1 MLASGAAEL
10 LSLGAVLPFLVVLS
24 DPEQLWQ
31 QPLVEALAARI
42 GFTKASQL
50 ILPTTLTFVAAAV
63 LAALVRL
70 SNLWLNGRL
79 AAAVGSDMSC
89 EAYRRTLYQPYEVHV
104 QRNSAE
110 VITGTTTQIN
120 HTVAALNAL
129 LQLIT
134 SSVVAV
140 ALFTGLLVIDAPLA
154 VAAAALFGSAYG
166 VLAVISRRELRRNA
180 KELLKLQLNNS
191 STPGAEPFEMCC
203 SMEAN
208 LCTCGSTAGQII
220 LNVNGKPRTDF

>member
-1 MLASGAAEL
+1 M
-10 LSLGAVLPFLVVLS
+10 
-24 DPEQLWQ
+24 
-31 QPLVEALAARI
+31 
-42 GFTKASQL
+42 
-50 ILPTTLTFVAAAV
+50 AAAV

-120 HTVAALNAL
+120 QTVAALNAL

-140 ALFTGLLVIDAPLA
+140 ALLTGLLVIDAPLA
-154 VAAAALFGSAYG
+154 VAAAA
-166 VLAVISRRELRRNA
+166 
-180 KELLKLQLNNS
+180 
-191 STPGAEPFEMCC
+191 C
-203 SMEAN
+203 SEA
-208 LCTCGSTAGQII
+208 LTEY
-220 LNVNGKPRTDF
+220 